1 MVHMCVYVFCRRICY
16 QLLDTTVPPLELTV
30 HVSGGERQGIP
41 VEHVT
46 SRQQE
51 AQGSSQDR

>member
-1 MVHMCVYVFCRRICY
+1 MCVYVFCRRICY